1 VQQGSSVTDTEIEAK
16 VLQLVADQLGLA
28 RTEVASESE
37 FDKLG
42 DSLDKTELM
51 MAFEDS
57 FDVSISDET
66 ASTVRTVADAV
77 KLIRVHMTA
86 KQTEV

>member
-1 VQQGSSVTDTEIEAK
+1 MQQGSSVTDTEIEAK

>member
-1 VQQGSSVTDTEIEAK
+1 MTDTEIEAK
-16 VLQLVADQLGLA
+16 VLQLVADQLGPA

>member
-1 VQQGSSVTDTEIEAK
+1 MTETEIEAK

-28 RTEVASESE
+28 RTEVARDSE

-57 FDVSISDET
+57 FDVSISDEI
-66 ASTVRTVADAV
+66 ASTVRTVGDAV
-77 KLIRVHMTA
+77 KLIREHLTA

>member
-1 VQQGSSVTDTEIEAK
+1 MQQGSSVTDTEIEAK

-28 RTEVASESE
+28 RTEVASESQ

>member
-1 VQQGSSVTDTEIEAK
+1 MQQGSSVTDTEIEAK

-86 KQTEV
+86 KQTEG

>member
-1 VQQGSSVTDTEIEAK
+1 MTDTEIEAK

>member
-1 VQQGSSVTDTEIEAK
+1 VTDTEIEAK

>member
-1 VQQGSSVTDTEIEAK
+1 MTETEIEAK

-28 RTEVASESE
+28 RSEVLRESE

-51 MAFEDS
+51 MAFEDA
-57 FDVSISDET
+57 FDVSIPDDT
-66 ASTVRTVADAV
+66 AAGVQTVGDAV
-77 KLIRVHMTA
+77 SLIREHVAA
-86 KQTEV
+86 KQAEV

>member
-1 VQQGSSVTDTEIEAK
+1 MTDTEIEAK

-86 KQTEV
+86 KQTEG

>member
-1 VQQGSSVTDTEIEAK
+1 
-16 VLQLVADQLGLA
+16 
-28 RTEVASESE
+28 
-37 FDKLG
+37 
-42 DSLDKTELM
+42 M